1 MTLFKLCDEINIQSE
16 IKTRVFD
23 FANNFDFSAVNKQ
36 LKDFLVY
43 EKMKEARLELQ
54 VILGHDE
61 ENIRMLTCMLK
72 ASADIYDIYKAKGIS
87 DKIYFDTMKCYTRFI
102 NETFRITGRLYFDRY
117 WWTTRQAGC
126 HLFRIG
132 ELEYEIMHIDNDI
145 IINLHIPSDAD
156 FSPHAVDNS
165 LECSRIFFAEYYPE
179 IADKKYCCHSWLLD
193 SQLKE
198 MLSEESNIINFQKR
212 FEIYDKGEVDT
223 EFIEWLYNTKA
234 TTDYK
239 TLPENTTLQRN
250 MKAYLISGGEIRNSY
265 GWLL

>member
-1 MTLFKLCDEINIQSE
+1 MTLFELCNEIDIQPE

-23 FANNFDFSAVNKQ
+23 FANSFDFNAVDKQ

-43 EKMKEARLELQ
+43 EKMKEASLELQ
-54 VILGHDE
+54 VILGDDE
-61 ENIRMLTCMLK
+61 ENIRILACMLK

-145 IINLHIPSDAD
+145 VINLHIPSDTD

-165 LECSRIFFAEYYPE
+165 LEYARNFFAEYYPE
-179 IADKKYCCHSWLLD
+179 TTDKKYCCHSWLLD
-193 SQLKE
+193 SKLKE
-198 MLSEESNIINFQKR
+198 MLSEESNIIYFQKR

-234 TTDYK
+234 AVDYK

-250 MKAYLISGGEIRNSY
+250 MKKYLISGGQIRNSY
-265 GWLL
+265 GRLL